1 MTLPCISVVESSL
14 TLESLTVT
22 AWNSKCMY
30 LVFLGHGFL
39 IFSGLVDEL

>member
-1 MTLPCISVVESSL
+1 MTLPYISVIDSSL
-14 TLESLTVT
+14 TLKSLTVT
-22 AWNSKCMY
+22 AWNSKCIC